1 MRGYSVKIRGI
12 VEVKGKGPMETYFVL
27 GRHTSR
33 SLGFARQSSQY
44 NSLAA
49 VVYALAQQRKK
60 QTNSTGDVENFTL
73 LDDFTLEYFQEGV

>member
-1 MRGYSVKIRGI
+1 MLKKLFCLQLLSIRGYEVKTRGVI
-12 VEVKGKGPMETYFVL
+12 DVKGKGLMETYFVL
-27 GRHTSR
+27 GRHSGR

-60 QTNSTGDVENFTL
+60 QTNNNASK
-73 LDDFTLEYFQEGV
+73 